1 MGTAPPDSANRPKRR
16 VPFPLRLKIS
26 NVSWRD
32 LAETLG
38 PIVLVSAIAILVALH
53 FVRPAPPHSLTI
65 SSGPKSSTFESIAQQ
80 YRKILGRNG
89 ITLKIVNS
97 QGSLENMNRLID
109 PNSGVD
115 IALVQS
121 GITPSSDSA
130 DASHI
135 VSLGSMFFEPLTIFY
150 RGIKPMLRLSELQ
163 GKRIAVGP
171 EGSGSRALALA
182 LLKANEIEPHGATQ
196 LLTLEGQAAT
206 GALLHDQV
214 DAIFLTGDSASP
226 TYIRELLHAGGI
238 RLFDFSQAD
247 AYERRFPYLNKLAIP
262 AGAFDLGE
270 NLPPTPVTMLAPT
283 VELLA
288 HDDLH
293 PALSDLLID
302 AATQVHGHASLLQS
316 AGEFPA
322 PVVHAFPIS
331 AEAARY
337 YKSGNRSFAYRY
349 LPFWLASLVNRTV
362 VVLVPI
368 LVVVIPGLRFLPQ
381 LYGWRINSRIHRRYG
396 ELMALERE
404 ALGEL
409 SEARRAALLDRL
421 SEIERSVISRRMPGS
436 HANRLYVLREHIV
449 LAREYLS
456 RAGLPER

>member
-1 MGTAPPDSANRPKRR
+1 
-16 VPFPLRLKIS
+16 LRLRFS
-26 NVSWRD
+26 AVSWRD

-38 PIVLVSAIAILVALH
+38 PILIISAIAILAALH
-53 FVRPAPPHSLTI
+53 FVRPAPPHTLTI
-65 SSGPKSSTFESIAQQ
+65 SSGPRSSTFESIAQQ
-80 YRKILGRNG
+80 YRKILARNG
-89 ITLKIVNS
+89 ISLKIVNS
-97 QGSLENMNRLID
+97 LGSLDNMNRLTD
-109 PNSGVD
+109 PAAGID

-121 GITPSSDSA
+121 GITPSSDTA
-130 DASHI
+130 DTSQI

-150 RGIKPMLRLSELQ
+150 RATKPMPRLSELQ

-171 EGSGSRALALA
+171 EGSGTRALALA
-182 LLKANEIEPHGATQ
+182 LLKANEIEPHGATP
-196 LLTLEGQAAT
+196 LLSLEGQAAT

-226 TYIRELLHAGGI
+226 AYIRELLHAGGI

-247 AYERRFPYLNKLAIP
+247 AYERRFPYLSKLAIP
-262 AGAFDLGE
+262 VGAFDLGE

-316 AGEFPA
+316 AGEFPS

-349 LPFWLASLVNRTV
+349 LPFWLASLVNRAV

-409 SEARRAALLDRL
+409 TEQRRAALLDRL
-421 SEIERSVISRRMPGS
+421 AEIEKSVISRRMPGS
-436 HANRLYVLREHIV
+436 HANQLYVLREHIG

-456 RAGLPER
+456 RAGLAGNTHAVAAE